1 MHELGIVYHIID
13 TLEQVAKENEL
24 THIDSVTM
32 EVGEVS
38 AVIPDYL
45 TDCWAWAAG
54 KNELLRGCR
63 MEVET
68 LPAVTHCDGCGE
80 DYPTVAHGRICPH
93 CGSERTWLVKGNEI
107 NIKEISVSE

>member
-45 TDCWAWAAG
+45 TDCWAWASG

-63 MEVET
+63 MEV
-68 LPAVTHCDGCGE
+68 
-80 DYPTVAHGRICPH
+80 
-93 CGSERTWLVKGNEI
+93 
-107 NIKEISVSE
+107 

>member
-13 TLEQVAKENEL
+13 TLEQVAKDNNL
-24 THIDSVTM
+24 PSIDSVTM

-45 TDCWAWAAG
+45 TDCWAWAAR
-54 KNELLRGCR
+54 KNPLLTRCR

-80 DYPTVAHGRICPH
+80 DYPTVAHGRICPR

>member
-45 TDCWAWAAG
+45 TDCWAWASG
-54 KNELLRGCR
+54 KNELMRGCR
-63 MEVET
+63 MVVEPRQKQRQI
-68 LPAVTHCDGCGE
+68 LHPEPASARVS
-80 DYPTVAHGRICPH
+80 
-93 CGSERTWLVKGNEI
+93 GSDEMK
-107 NIKEISVSE
+107 S

>member
-13 TLEQVAKENEL
+13 TLEQVAKDNEL

-45 TDCWAWAAG
+45 TDCWAWA
-54 KNELLRGCR
+54 
-63 MEVET
+63 
-68 LPAVTHCDGCGE
+68 
-80 DYPTVAHGRICPH
+80 
-93 CGSERTWLVKGNEI
+93 SGNSSSSSTSAP
-107 NIKEISVSE
+107 NSVSRMMPPKAATSSFTRS